1 MGRRETILKATE
13 WVQIMYPASTG
24 NIYHFLF
31 SDLKP
36 AARVHSV
43 KLMDWIDSQQWLLQL
58 EDESPHH
65 FLSFFSS
72 FFCFPPSVAPSF
84 FFKTSSLLSTPTSTR
99 TYRPS
104 LQLSPSA
111 VPSSQHLINICLGFR
126 SLSACRHLQAHT
138 CTFAQSRALTRT
150 LREVDD
156 RRNGTPTPPQSCFY
170 VCK

>member
-72 FFCFPPSVAPSF
+72 FFCFPPSVARSF
-84 FFKTSSLLSTPTSTR
+84 FLKHLPFFPPPHPHARTVPPSSSLLLLCHHR
-99 TYRPS
+99 NIWLTYVWVFAPC
-104 LQLSPSA
+104 QLA
-111 VPSSQHLINICLGFR
+111 GICR
-126 SLSACRHLQAHT
+126 
-138 CTFAQSRALTRT
+138 LTRARSRSPARW
-150 LREVDD
+150 LERS
-156 RRNGTPTPPQSCFY
+156 G
-170 VCK
+170 K